1 MLVSNR
7 NLLFQRSIFRF
18 HVKFQGCTSSQWS
31 IWVLWLTPVSVTE
44 NASVFPRH
52 GIQRS
57 AIHRFQTD
65 QKPCNKH
72 SQAPWVHPMGLVYL
86 QKDKDAGWKQQFP
99 KNRFFQIYG
108 GFIYIFSWWG
118 KPWYNPQQ
126 FTLKQTKW
134 NPPSCA
140 NHHPVIRPPNR
151 NQRDVANMVIDV
163 AEFVR
168 FCFFGGVQNLWTF
181 SYTQNHH
188 LFVYTSSKVEQLALP
203 KMRKDWKTNSFPF
216 FGPGKFSVAMSV
228 KLPWAIFDFFRKIRG
243 SLGPQF
249 WESMNGDP
257 HVDFWRRRPTPTEW
271 KNIAPSNPSF
281 FRGCVINFRGVRCT
295 WWSHPPNRNPITPDE
310 LMEISPS

>member
-86 QKDKDAGWKQQFP
+86 QKDKDAGWKKQFP

-108 GFIYIFSWWG
+108 GFIYIFMVRKTMVQSATIHLKTNKMKSTKLCQSSSSDPPAQQESARCGKYGDRCRRVCSFLFFWG
-118 KPWYNPQQ
+118 GPKSMN
-126 FTLKQTKW
+126 
-134 NPPSCA
+134 
-140 NHHPVIRPPNR
+140 I
-151 NQRDVANMVIDV
+151 
-163 AEFVR
+163 
-168 FCFFGGVQNLWTF
+168 